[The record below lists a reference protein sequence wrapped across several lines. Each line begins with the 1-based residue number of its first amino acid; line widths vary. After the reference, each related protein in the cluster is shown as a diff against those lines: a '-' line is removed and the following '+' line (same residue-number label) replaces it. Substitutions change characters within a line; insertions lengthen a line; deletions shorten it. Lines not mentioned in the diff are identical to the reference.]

1 MNAGCTNLTRRMPSR
16 EVLHEEIRAM
26 ATNCAVCERDARD
39 AERNLGIDL
48 ELQAIAHPEDS
59 FAYDLMPHRRELHR
73 EKLLQKIQQ
82 WASLGRP
89 CC

>member
-1 MNAGCTNLTRRMPSR
+1 MSSR
-16 EVLHEEIRAM
+16 ESLHEEIRIM
-26 ATNCAVCERDARD
+26 ATNCAVCERDALD
-39 AERNLGIDL
+39 AERELGVELHL
-48 ELQAIAHPEDS
+48 EGIAHPEDA